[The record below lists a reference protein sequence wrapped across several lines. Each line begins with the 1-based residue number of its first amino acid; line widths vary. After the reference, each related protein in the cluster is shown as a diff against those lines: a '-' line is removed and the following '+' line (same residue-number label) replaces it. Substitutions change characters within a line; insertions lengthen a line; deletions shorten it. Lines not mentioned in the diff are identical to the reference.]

1 MRASLTDIVGSTRR
15 AAEQGDRRWREL
27 LDTHDQLAGRLV
39 DRWGGRLVKTTGDG
53 VLATFEGPGRALGCV
68 TALRDELAEISV
80 QIRAGLHTGEVELR
94 GDDVGGIAI
103 HIAAPDHGRG
113 GRRRDPRLPDR
124 ARPGRRLRRRPAG
137 PWQPAAEGRGGRLAS
152 YSGWPAAD
160 REVLVAGVLDRSSP

>member
-1 MRASLTDIVGSTRR
+1 LTDIVGSTRR

-80 QIRAGLHTGEVELR
+80 QR
-94 GDDVGGIAI
+94 
-103 HIAAPDHGRG
+103 
-113 GRRRDPRLPDR
+113 
-124 ARPGRRLRRRPAG
+124 
-137 PWQPAAEGRGGRLAS
+137 
-152 YSGWPAAD
+152 
-160 REVLVAGVLDRSSP
+160 

>member
-1 MRASLTDIVGSTRR
+1 LTDIVGSTRR

-53 VLATFEGPGRALGCV
+53 VLATFEGPGLALGCV

-94 GDDVGGIAI
+94 GEDVGGIAI
-103 HIAAPDHGRG
+103 HVAARIMAAAGAGEILVSRTV
-113 GRRRDPRLPDR
+113 RD
-124 ARPGRRLRRRPAG
+124 
-137 PWQPAAEGRGGRLAS
+137 
-152 YSGWPAAD
+152 
-160 REVLVAGVLDRSSP
+160 LVAGSDVVLQDQGSQPLKGVEGDWQLFGLAGR

>member
-103 HIAAPDHGRG
+103 HIAARIMAAAGAGEILVSRTV
-113 GRRRDPRLPDR
+113 RD
-124 ARPGRRLRRRPAG
+124 
-137 PWQPAAEGRGGRLAS
+137 
-152 YSGWPAAD
+152 
-160 REVLVAGVLDRSSP
+160 LVAGSDVVLQDHGSQPLKGVEGDWQLFGLAGR